1 MKGPSYACR
10 TDTGRQREQNED
22 AVAILPDIG
31 VAILADGM
39 GGHSAGEEASRMAV
53 EMVQAILLQTAGVP
67 PDARLDTAIQAAH
80 SGILEKAASSPRYKG
95 MGTTIV
101 VTLLDRQRLTYAHV
115 GDSRLYRWRKGRLEQ
130 LTHDHSLQQEF
141 IDKGHYTPAEAA
153 SKVGRNILTRA
164 LGLEGELRVDVGST
178 DIQDKDRYLI
188 CSDGLHEMVPD
199 EAICAWL
206 ARHFD
211 AETTCEALV
220 DLANTQGGKDNISV
234 VLIDIP

>member
-39 GGHSAGEEASRMAV
+39 GGHNAGEQASRMAV

-80 SGILEKAASSPRYKG
+80 SGILEKAAASPRYKG

-206 ARHFD
+206 ARRFD

>member
-1 MKGPSYACR
+1 M
-10 TDTGRQREQNED
+10 
-22 AVAILPDIG
+22 
-31 VAILADGM
+31 
-39 GGHSAGEEASRMAV
+39 
-53 EMVQAILLQTAGVP
+53 
-67 PDARLDTAIQAAH
+67 
-80 SGILEKAASSPRYKG
+80 
-95 MGTTIV
+95 
-101 VTLLDRQRLTYAHV
+101 

-199 EAICAWL
+199 EAISAWL